1 VHYTKPQTDV
11 VISLSRITDG
21 GRAEAGSAVT
31 GSHEARSAR
40 VGSSEIRPSMARI
53 VVSDRGEG
61 VPEEALP
68 RLFEPFYRVSEGR
81 EHQTGGTGLGLSI
94 AQRIAV
100 LNGGT
105 IRAGNR
111 DAGGLEVEICLPVK
125 DKSGA

>member
-1 VHYTKPQTDV
+1 
-11 VISLSRITDG
+11 
-21 GRAEAGSAVT
+21 
-31 GSHEARSAR
+31 
-40 VGSSEIRPSMARI
+40 MARI

-94 AQRIAV
+94 SQRIAV

-105 IRAGNR
+105 IRARNR
-111 DAGGLEVEICLPVK
+111 DAGGLEVEICLPAK
-125 DKSGA
+125 DKGVS